1 MSSRPNED
9 DQEPQAALPDR
20 PDNAAAIAIVR
31 RSGAARVRSRMLTG
45 LFILALFYTVYFTSA
60 QLIPVILAI
69 LAYLLLSPI
78 VRWLKRHLRL
88 PMGLVAAL
96 VVLALLTSVF
106 AGFYSL
112 SNPAARWLRDLP
124 VAAAELEWKLYSL
137 RQSVG
142 ELREAVGKLQDFA
155 QGAAGEQGDD
165 QPTAVTIEGPNLT
178 QMFLGGTLSVGAGLV
193 IATALLFFLLAS
205 DDNLLR
211 QAVTILPQLR
221 DKKRLVEIVR
231 DVEDD
236 VSYYLL
242 TITVINIGLGV
253 AIGAAMWL
261 LGMPNPYLWGAMAA
275 VLNFIPLIGALLG
288 VGIVGLVA
296 LLTFSTTAAMLL
308 PPIIYLL
315 LTSLEGQL
323 VTPAVVA
330 RRLSLNPVVVFLAL
344 ISWTWLWGI
353 AGALLAV
360 PLLATFK
367 ICCDHIEALKPV
379 GVLLA
384 RYDEGGSS

>member
-1 MSSRPNED
+1 
-9 DQEPQAALPDR
+9 
-20 PDNAAAIAIVR
+20 
-31 RSGAARVRSRMLTG
+31 
-45 LFILALFYTVYFTSA
+45 
-60 QLIPVILAI
+60 
-69 LAYLLLSPI
+69 
-78 VRWLKRHLRL
+78 
-88 PMGLVAAL
+88 
-96 VVLALLTSVF
+96 
-106 AGFYSL
+106 
-112 SNPAARWLRDLP
+112 
-124 VAAAELEWKLYSL
+124 
-137 RQSVG
+137 
-142 ELREAVGKLQDFA
+142 
-155 QGAAGEQGDD
+155 
-165 QPTAVTIEGPNLT
+165 
-178 QMFLGGTLSVGAGLV
+178 V

>member
-1 MSSRPNED
+1 MSSRPSED

-20 PDNAAAIAIVR
+20 PDNAAATAIVR

-60 QLIPVILAI
+60 LLIPVILAI

-155 QGAAGEQGDD
+155 QGAAGETGDD